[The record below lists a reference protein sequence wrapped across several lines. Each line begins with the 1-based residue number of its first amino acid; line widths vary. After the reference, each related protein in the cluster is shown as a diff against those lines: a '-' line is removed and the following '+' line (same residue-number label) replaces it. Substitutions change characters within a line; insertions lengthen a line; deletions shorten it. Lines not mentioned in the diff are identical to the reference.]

1 MNAVTS
7 HVAVCGKTA
16 ENFQITLNIVLMKL
30 TTKRST
36 SVTSFN
42 SFSYPN
48 VLQLYWACL
57 WETKLS
63 SKILKTLSGLSL
75 NI

>member
-36 SVTSFN
+36 SEHR
-42 SFSYPN
+42 
-48 VLQLYWACL
+48 L
-57 WETKLS
+57 
-63 SKILKTLSGLSL
+63 TLFPIQMFYNFIGHVFGKQ
-75 NI
+75 N